1 MAIGDQAG
9 KAAVDELVA
18 QFPALESFVDSQ
30 LGKLQTTLTGSLQ
43 DALTGFADG
52 LSQILQLGYS
62 INGASVSL
70 EVEPISIPAIK
81 AKLTVSMPLL
91 PKGDKISS

>member
-1 MAIGDQAG
+1 MAIGDQVG
-9 KAAVDELVA
+9 KQSVDELVA
-18 QFPALESFVDSQ
+18 QFPGLEQFIDSQ
-30 LGKLQTTLTGSLQ
+30 LTKLQTTLTGSLN
-43 DALTGFADG
+43 DALKGFADG

-81 AKLTVSMPLL
+81 AKLTVNMPLI
-91 PKGDKISS
+91 PKS